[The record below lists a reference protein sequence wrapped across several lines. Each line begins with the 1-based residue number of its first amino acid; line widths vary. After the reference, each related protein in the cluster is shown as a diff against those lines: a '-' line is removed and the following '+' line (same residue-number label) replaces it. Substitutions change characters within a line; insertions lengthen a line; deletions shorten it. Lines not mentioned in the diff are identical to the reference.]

1 VDLPCVGFGM
11 GDVVLGE
18 LLGERDGPPKAEPSV
33 AVFVVAVGE
42 EDRPAA
48 LGLAHQLRDRGLAV
62 EFALKKQALG
72 KQLELAV
79 SRGARAAVVVGSA
92 ERESGQ
98 AVVRLLGPGTEQ
110 RVPFTQLV
118 KDYAF

>member
-1 VDLPCVGFGM
+1 M
-11 GDVVLGE
+11 
-18 LLGERDGPPKAEPSV
+18 
-33 AVFVVAVGE
+33 FVVAVGDD
-42 EDRPAA
+42 DRPAA
-48 LGLAHQLRDRGLAV
+48 LGLAHQLRDRGLGV

-79 SRGARAAVVVGSA
+79 ARGARAAVVIGST
-92 ERESGQ
+92 ERASGQ

-118 KDYAF
+118 KDYVF